1 MKKLLLIIC
10 ILFLTGCTDYVEI
23 NDLAIITGIIID
35 YKDDK
40 YNLITELIM
49 NEEENDVKVYETEAV
64 TIETALAK
72 ISKMTNKEL
81 FIADLKTLII
91 TDNIVEN
98 NINYY
103 DYFLRSAKTKMD
115 FHLYYTAS
123 ENIDKILNIYNE
135 KDGTSLHLDKM
146 ISFND
151 RIFSTSTPLEFIELV
166 GTKLEYGKNPVYP
179 SLTIKEN
186 NDEEVLYL
194 NDLVSY
200 NTDLKKLNLT
210 EKESIFYNIVKNN
223 ADDTILNIKCD
234 DDYFALELET
244 TESKFDFNNDKFTIN
259 VDISSKMYT
268 YHCKYK
274 LTEDTLKKLNKISS
288 EFVKKEITSLLKT
301 AQENNND
308 FLGIG
313 NYIYKRNT
321 NYFDF
326 KDKSWDENLKNI
338 NFEVKSNVKIVSKG
352 EVYESIGDKYG
363 KNK

>member
-1 MKKLLLIIC
+1 MVVL
-10 ILFLTGCTDYVEI
+10 
-23 NDLAIITGIIID
+23 
-35 YKDDK
+35 
-40 YNLITELIM
+40 
-49 NEEENDVKVYETEAV
+49 
-64 TIETALAK
+64 
-72 ISKMTNKEL
+72 
-81 FIADLKTLII
+81 
-91 TDNIVEN
+91 DNGTVRAEIVEKGAE
-98 NINYY
+98 
-103 DYFLRSAKTKMD
+103 LRRITVNGEERLWSGDESVWSGVAPVL
-115 FHLYYTAS
+115 FP
-123 ENIDKILNIYNE
+123 ICGGV
-135 KDGTSLHLDKM
+135 KD
-146 ISFND
+146 
-151 RIFSTSTPLEFIELV
+151 
-166 GTKLEYGKNPVYP
+166 
-179 SLTIKEN
+179 
-186 NDEEVLYL
+186 
-194 NDLVSY
+194 
-200 NTDLKKLNLT
+200 
-210 EKESIFYNIVKNN
+210 
-223 ADDTILNIKCD
+223 
-234 DDYFALELET
+234 
-244 TESKFDFNNDKFTIN
+244 DKFTIN